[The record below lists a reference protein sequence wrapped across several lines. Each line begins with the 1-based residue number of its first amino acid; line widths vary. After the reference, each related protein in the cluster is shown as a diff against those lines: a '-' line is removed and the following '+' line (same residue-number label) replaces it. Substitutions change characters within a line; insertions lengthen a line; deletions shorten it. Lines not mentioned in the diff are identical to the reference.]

1 MVNASRIE
9 QLRQQKGYTLRE
21 LAERCQM
28 EPANL
33 TRILKGRVKGPRLT
47 TLQRIAQAL
56 GVPVHELFCEST
68 SEAANEARERV
79 LAGEGVE
86 EVAG

>member
-1 MVNASRIE
+1 MIDVDRIE
-9 QLRQQKGYTLRE
+9 QLRQEKGYTLRE

-47 TLQRIAQAL
+47 TLQRIAEAL
-56 GVPVHELFCEST
+56 GVSAHELLCDPASRDG
-68 SEAANEARERV
+68 SAPKPA
-79 LAGEGVE
+79 
-86 EVAG
+86 EVAS